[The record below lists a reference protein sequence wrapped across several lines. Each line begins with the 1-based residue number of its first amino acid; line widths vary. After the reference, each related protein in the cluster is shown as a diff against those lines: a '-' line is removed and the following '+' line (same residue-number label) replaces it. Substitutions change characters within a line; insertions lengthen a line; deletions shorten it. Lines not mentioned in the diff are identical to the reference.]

1 MQKMYSFYG
10 TELTLLLD
18 ERTADAYNRVAAEF
32 RAAQLRYKEKTG
44 SDWTPNLPLELNVEK
59 QDLETWNAMAGV
71 LEALNEFNK
80 FHPVDYGE
88 LTEGCLV
95 PV

>member
-1 MQKMYSFYG
+1 MQKTYSFYG

-18 ERTADAYNRVAAEF
+18 ESTADAYNRVASEF
-32 RAAQLRYKEKTG
+32 RAAQFRHKDKYG
-44 SDWTPNLPLELNVEK
+44 VDWTPDMPLELNVEQ

-88 LTEGCLV
+88 PTEDCLI